1 MRVLISVLLVTVFCI
16 NLYAQTEKNMSN
28 INDFKYNLK
37 LIKFYIEKYEYDN
50 ALEYI
55 DKTLEEAI
63 EKDSLFYYKAFI
75 YEELED
81 WLQASEFF
89 AKAILHSSEEKV
101 IDELLTDFEIAII
114 HVSPLSAFDIV
125 SAAVANAQ
133 NTQKHVGFL
142 NILARLYE
150 SNQLYG
156 EANDVYRTILLE
168 TEESESYKLQIKI
181 ATNNI
186 FQKDY
191 EEALNILEPLI
202 TLDDSLYIEQLLFL
216 NYIANISLE
225 YYENAKISLIRL
237 YLDFPEHTNR
247 EEILAGLA
255 DIFKHQEQYLMSWY
269 MLNELFKI
277 SDEAK
282 RFKIQ
287 NDIERIKEMIC
298 ESNTIEDQFRYFL
311 PIIEYE
317 KQGLSP
323 DDIK

>member
-1 MRVLISVLLVTVFCI
+1 MRVTILVLMITVFCI
-16 NLYAQTEKNMSN
+16 NLYAQNEKNVSN
-28 INDFKYNLK
+28 INDFRYNLK
-37 LIKFYIEKYEYDN
+37 LIKFYIEKYEYEN

-63 EKDSLFYYKAFI
+63 EKDSLYYYKAYI

-89 AKAILHSSEEKV
+89 AKSILHSSEKKV

-125 SAAVANAQ
+125 SAAVSNAQ

-150 SNQLYG
+150 NNQLYG

-168 TEESESYKLQIKI
+168 TKESESYKLQIKI
-181 ATNNI
+181 TTNNI

-202 TLDDSLYIEQLLFL
+202 ILDDSLYIEQLLFL

-225 YYENAKISLIRL
+225 YYADAKTSLIRL
-237 YLDFPEHTNR
+237 YLDFPEHANR
-247 EEILAGLA
+247 EEIIAGLA

-277 SDEAK
+277 SDEAR

-287 NDIERIKEMIC
+287 NDIERIKDMIC
-298 ESNTIEDQFRYFL
+298 ESNTIEDQFRYFI
-311 PIIEYE
+311 PILEFE
-317 KQGLSP
+317 EQGLSP
-323 DDIK
+323 DDIE

>member
-1 MRVLISVLLVTVFCI
+1 MRVIILVLMVTVFCI
-16 NLYAQTEKNMSN
+16 NLYAQNEKNVSN

-37 LIKFYIEKYEYDN
+37 LIKFYIEKYEYEN

-63 EKDSLFYYKAFI
+63 EKDSLYYYKAFI

-89 AKAILHSSEEKV
+89 AKSILHASEEQF
-101 IDELLTDFEIAII
+101 INERLADFEIAII

-125 SAAVANAQ
+125 SAAVSKAQ
-133 NTQKHVGFL
+133 NAQKHVGFL

-168 TEESESYKLQIKI
+168 TEESENNNLQIKI

-186 FQKDY
+186 FKKDY
-191 EEALNILEPLI
+191 KEALNILEPLI
-202 TLDDSLYIEQLLFL
+202 ILDDSLYIEKLLFL
-216 NYIANISLE
+216 DYIANISLE
-225 YYENAKISLIRL
+225 YYEDAKKSLIRL
-237 YLDFPEHTNR
+237 YLDFPEHKNR
-247 EEILAGLA
+247 DEILAGLA

-269 MLNELFKI
+269 MLSELFII
-277 SDEAK
+277 SDEAQK
-282 RFKIQ
+282 FKLQ
-287 NDIERIKEMIC
+287 EDIKRIKQKIC
-298 ESNTIEDQFRYFL
+298 ESTTIEHQFRYFK
-311 PIIEYE
+311 PIFELKEQSEKPDKIE
-317 KQGLSP
+317 
-323 DDIK
+323 